1 MSGWA
6 QRDAERQE
14 DEAGFVEWLQKEN
27 ERLQKEN
34 ERLRATLTWVL
45 NDIEQWCWAV
55 EEDAS
60 WDGWDEHY
68 KSFRRGGIENARKEM
83 ENA

>member
-14 DEAGFVEWLQKEN
+14 DEAGFV

-45 NDIEQWCWAV
+45 NDIEQWCQAV

-68 KSFRRGGIENARKEM
+68 KSFRYGGIENARKEM